1 MVRLLPTSLI
11 PARHAKT
18 FPKTVTQFQNMSY
31 LQCFIKDLPCC
42 SAWHSA
48 SGEEG
53 IPTNALVTMW
63 QLAMPVLKSRSQVH
77 RPSRSTPWRKVE
89 TWQGIF
95 QSRPLDNAVSLRWRL
110 QLGPHPGGSAGKKE
124 QSDSISDP
132 RLPPHPKPHHY
143 HHPQP
148 ASSIFG
154 ALCTVSTT

>member
-1 MVRLLPTSLI
+1 
-11 PARHAKT
+11 
-18 FPKTVTQFQNMSY
+18 MSY

-53 IPTNALVTMW
+53 IPTNALVTTW

-95 QSRPLDNAVSLRWRL
+95 HSESATWQRRIITLKAPTWPSSRGECREERAEWLN
-110 QLGPHPGGSAGKKE
+110 LGPPGSLPTPTPTIATTHNQPLLSLEHCAQSAL
-124 QSDSISDP
+124 SSC
-132 RLPPHPKPHHY
+132 LPNLPLTHQMCGR
-143 HHPQP
+143 QP
-148 ASSIFG
+148 
-154 ALCTVSTT
+154 

>member
-1 MVRLLPTSLI
+1 
-11 PARHAKT
+11 
-18 FPKTVTQFQNMSY
+18 MSY

-53 IPTNALVTMW
+53 IPTNALVTTW
-63 QLAMPVLKSRSQVH
+63 QLAMPEILESRSQVH

-95 QSRPLDNAVSLRWRL
+95 QSRPLDNAISLRWRL

-124 QSDSISDP
+124 PSDSISDP
-132 RLPPHPKPHHY
+132 PGSLPTPTPTITTTPN
-143 HHPQP
+143 QP
-148 ASSIFG
+148 LLSLEHCAQSALSSCLPNLPLTHQMCG
-154 ALCTVSTT
+154 RQP